1 LGAVPVRPAR
11 RRELIAALSRV
22 TLPLDDTGG
31 GGAAFCVVLRYCAR
45 MAVVRELLGA
55 ERREVI
61 LRRLQ
66 TEGKVRASQ
75 LSEDLGVSLDT
86 VRRDLAELAAAGALR
101 RVHGGALPPASPGP
115 SSFKER
121 LPDDAAAKAAVAA
134 AAVPLVRP
142 GEVVALSGGT
152 TILELARRL
161 PDDLEATVVATNPD
175 IAVALADHPRLTVD
189 VVGGR
194 LHPQARTVT
203 GPEAV
208 DALRAVRPDVC
219 ILSACSLHPVAG
231 MTLRHR
237 EEAAVVRAM
246 VAGAARLL
254 SLTTA
259 TKLGSA
265 GPYPVAALERID
277 TLVTDADDGELAVY
291 RELGIDVVRA

>member
-1 LGAVPVRPAR
+1 M
-11 RRELIAALSRV
+11 AA
-22 TLPLDDTGG
+22 T
-31 GGAAFCVVLRYCAR
+31 
-45 MAVVRELLGA
+45 RELLGE

-66 TEGKVRASQ
+66 TDGKVRAAR
-75 LSEDLGVSLDT
+75 LSDELGVSLDT

-121 LPDDAAAKAAVAA
+121 LPDDVDAKGAIAA
-134 AAVPLVRP
+134 AAVALVRP
-142 GEVVALSGGT
+142 GDVVAVSGGT

-161 PDDLEATVVATNPD
+161 PDDLEATVVAMSPD
-175 IAVALADHPRLTVD
+175 VAVALADHPGLTVD

-208 DALRAVRPDVC
+208 EALRAVRPDLC
-219 ILSACSLHPVAG
+219 LLSACSLHPVAG
-231 MTLRHR
+231 LTLRHR

-246 VAGAARLL
+246 VEGAARVV

-259 TKLGSA
+259 PKLGSS

-277 TLVTDADDGELAVY
+277 TLVTDAPDDELAVY
-291 RELGIDVVRA
+291 RELGIEVVRA

>member
-1 LGAVPVRPAR
+1 
-11 RRELIAALSRV
+11 
-22 TLPLDDTGG
+22 
-31 GGAAFCVVLRYCAR
+31 
-45 MAVVRELLGA
+45 MAVMRELLGA

-66 TEGKVRASQ
+66 TDGKVRAAR
-75 LSEDLGVSLDT
+75 LSDELGVSLDT
-86 VRRDLAELAAAGALR
+86 IRRDLAELAVAGALR

-121 LPDDAAAKAAVAA
+121 LPDDVASQGAIAAAPVG
-134 AAVPLVRP
+134 LVRP

-161 PDDLEATVVATNPD
+161 PDDLDATVLATSPD

-208 DALRAVRPDVC
+208 DAVRTVRPDVC
-219 ILSACSLHPVAG
+219 LLSACSLHPVAG

-246 VAGAARLL
+246 VQGAGRVV

-259 TKLGSA
+259 AKLGSA
-265 GPYPVAALERID
+265 GPYPVAELQRID
-277 TLVTDADDGELAVY
+277 TIVTDAGEDDIAVY
-291 RELGIDVVRA
+291 RESGIEVVPA

>member
-1 LGAVPVRPAR
+1 
-11 RRELIAALSRV
+11 
-22 TLPLDDTGG
+22 
-31 GGAAFCVVLRYCAR
+31 
-45 MAVVRELLGA
+45 MAVVRELLGE
-55 ERREVI
+55 ERREAI

-66 TEGKVRASQ
+66 SEGKVHAAE

-86 VRRDLAELAAAGALR
+86 VRRDLAELATAGALR

-121 LPDDAAAKAAVAA
+121 LPDDTAAKAAIAA
-134 AAVPLVRP
+134 AAVALVRP
-142 GEVVALSGGT
+142 GDVVALSGGT
-152 TILELARRL
+152 TILEFARRL
-161 PDDLEATVVATNPD
+161 PDDLDATVVATSPD

-219 ILSACSLHPVAG
+219 VLSSCGLHPVAG

-237 EEAAVVRAM
+237 DEAAVVRAM
-246 VAGAARLL
+246 VDGAARIV

-265 GPYPVAALERID
+265 GPYVVADLDRID
-277 TLVTDADDGELAVY
+277 TLVTDAPAEDLGVY
-291 RELGIDVVRA
+291 RDVGIEVVRA

>member
-1 LGAVPVRPAR
+1 M
-11 RRELIAALSRV
+11 
-22 TLPLDDTGG
+22 T
-31 GGAAFCVVLRYCAR
+31 
-45 MAVVRELLGA
+45 VVRELLA
-55 ERREVI
+55 EERREAI
-61 LRRLQ
+61 LRRLR
-66 TEGKVRASQ
+66 TEGKVRASR
-75 LSEDLGVSLDT
+75 LSADLGVSLDT
-86 VRRDLAELAAAGALR
+86 VRRDLAELAAAGLLR

-134 AAVPLVRP
+134 AAVGLLRP
-142 GEVVALSGGT
+142 GEVIAVSGGT

-161 PDDLEATVVATNPD
+161 PDDLEATVLATNPD
-175 IAVALADHPRLTVD
+175 IAVALADHPRLIVD

-194 LHPQARTVT
+194 LHPQARTVI

-219 ILSACSLHPVAG
+219 VLSACSLHPVAG

-246 VAGAARLL
+246 VEGAARIV

-265 GPYPVAALERID
+265 GPYPIAGLERID
-277 TLVTDADDGELAVY
+277 TLVTDAADDEVAVY
-291 RELGIDVVRA
+291 RDLGIEVVRA

>member
-1 LGAVPVRPAR
+1 
-11 RRELIAALSRV
+11 
-22 TLPLDDTGG
+22 
-31 GGAAFCVVLRYCAR
+31 
-45 MAVVRELLGA
+45 MATTRELLGA

-66 TEGKVRASQ
+66 TEGKVRASA
-75 LSEDLGVSLDT
+75 LSDELGVSLDT

-121 LPDDAAAKAAVAA
+121 LPDDVAAKAAVAA
-134 AAVPLVRP
+134 AAVPLVRS

-161 PDDLEATVVATNPD
+161 PDDLDATVVATSPD

-189 VVGGR
+189 VIGGR

-203 GPEAV
+203 GPDAV

-219 ILSACSLHPVAG
+219 VLSACSLHPVAG

-237 EEAAVVRAM
+237 EEATVVRAM
-246 VAGAARLL
+246 VGGAARVV

-265 GPYPVAALERID
+265 GPYPIAALERID
-277 TLVTDADDGELAVY
+277 TLVTDADEDELDVY
-291 RELGIDVVRA
+291 RERGIDVVRA

>member
-1 LGAVPVRPAR
+1 M
-11 RRELIAALSRV
+11 AA
-22 TLPLDDTGG
+22 T
-31 GGAAFCVVLRYCAR
+31 
-45 MAVVRELLGA
+45 RELLGE

-66 TEGKVRASQ
+66 TDGKVRAAR
-75 LSEDLGVSLDT
+75 LSDELGVSLDT
-86 VRRDLAELAAAGALR
+86 IRRDLAELAAAGALR

-115 SSFKER
+115 SSFEER
-121 LPDDAAAKAAVAA
+121 LPDDVAAKGAIAA
-134 AAVPLVRP
+134 AAVALVRP
-142 GEVVALSGGT
+142 GDVVALSGGT

-161 PDDLEATVVATNPD
+161 PDDLEATVLATSPD
-175 IAVALADHPRLTVD
+175 IAVALADHPRLVVD

-208 DALRAVRPDVC
+208 DAVRAVRPDVC
-219 ILSACSLHPVAG
+219 LLSACSLHPVAG

-237 EEAAVVRAM
+237 EEATVVRAM
-246 VAGAARLL
+246 VDGAARIV

-277 TLVTDADDGELAVY
+277 TLVTDADEEDLAVY
-291 RELGIDVVRA
+291 RGVGIEVVHA

>member
-1 LGAVPVRPAR
+1 V
-11 RRELIAALSRV
+11 AA
-22 TLPLDDTGG
+22 T
-31 GGAAFCVVLRYCAR
+31 
-45 MAVVRELLGA
+45 RELLGE
-55 ERREVI
+55 ERREAI
-61 LRRLQ
+61 LRRLA
-66 TEGKVRASQ
+66 THGKVRASR
-75 LSEDLGVSLDT
+75 LSEELGVSLDT

-121 LPDDAAAKAAVAA
+121 LPDDVDAKGAIAA
-134 AAVPLVRP
+134 AAVALVRA
-142 GEVVALSGGT
+142 GDVVAVSGGT

-161 PDDLEATVVATNPD
+161 PDDLEATVVAMSPD
-175 IAVALADHPRLTVD
+175 VAVALADHPALTVD

-208 DALRAVRPDVC
+208 EALRAVRPDLC
-219 ILSACSLHPVAG
+219 LLSACSLHPVAG

-246 VAGAARLL
+246 VEGSARIV

-265 GPYPVAALERID
+265 GPYPVAALDRID
-277 TLVTDADDGELAVY
+277 TLVTDAPDDELAVY
-291 RELGIDVVRA
+291 RELGMDVVRA